1 MTQNRR
7 LVWDAESKR
16 TASIVAILLLC
27 LALIGRWV
35 EVGVSVLLA
44 EGPVSV
50 RGIVA
55 CLAFTVAGI
64 GAGVLM
70 AGFTVWYAR
79 RRGRAVPEPEPGSE
93 HTGLF
98 FLLLGLASLGS
109 GLDYALQPAP
119 TGWALFSIWFF
130 STGGGALMG
139 FSLVLSGRGKFDR
152 VPGGPPTQGAC
163 NQRWQVEIAKPMLP
177 GIAVSSNREG
187 GAHDGG
193 QNQTGPIDVVQ

>member
-1 MTQNRR
+1 MSQNPR
-7 LVWDAESKR
+7 LVWDTESKR
-16 TASIVAILLLC
+16 TASNVAILLVC

-50 RGIVA
+50 KGVVA

-79 RRGRAVPEPEPGSE
+79 RRGRAVPEPGLEQMGLLFLLS
-93 HTGLF
+93 GLF
-98 FLLLGLASLGS
+98 TVGS
-109 GLDYALQPAP
+109 GMDYALQPAP

-130 STGGGALMG
+130 ATGGGAVIG
-139 FSLVLSGRGKFDR
+139 NSIVLSSRGRFVR
-152 VPGGPPTQGAC
+152 VPGGPPTQYVQGA
-163 NQRWQVEIAKPMLP
+163 QR
-177 GIAVSSNREG
+177 R
-187 GAHDGG
+187 
-193 QNQTGPIDVVQ
+193 